1 MPVDE
6 RDARML
12 PVAAR
17 FKRHV
22 VCCAMARKGQKD
34 RALETMKELSERFG
48 EEFQEASTIYWGI
61 YDPLLSVFKTQ
72 GDWRSTHTAIGQ
84 MNELG
89 IKPSLRSFRVLMLTA
104 AKAQRKDTLLST
116 IAFVKEKFPEVWT
129 DVATLTAMCQAFV
142 EIGEPERAMKIYQKL
157 DADWL
162 QENANTRLYNQL
174 LLAAIRSSDAA
185 PKAGKSGNRIK
196 KQKEIPMG
204 IQAATRIFEQ
214 MQTAQNAPL
223 DDFTFATYLL
233 GLEKRDRWEQA
244 IELFDTMLDIQTR
257 NESASSVEPEKPV
270 INALACSTVIRAL
283 HKLSEANQS
292 EQSDPEP
299 QKNASKAYSKSS
311 KKLSPQQTKLKKDL
325 AIVLKQFPTIDLTSI
340 GHASTLI
347 DTLDEFKLLTPAR
360 EVFQRMLDEGVIKET
375 PWRQKDG
382 FEIDLHTFS
391 RGVAKCAVVSAFE
404 EITASQSGTSEASLP
419 GNAPLENLRIITGVG
434 NRSQVFLKPVLKQEI
449 SEMLSKACRPP
460 LWPSTHPTNPGVLIV
475 KRNRLRNWI
484 QKGGVIRYF

>member
-1 MPVDE
+1 MRGIATP
-6 RDARML
+6 L
-12 PVAAR
+12 
-17 FKRHV
+17 KSHV
-22 VCCAMARKGQKD
+22 QVCCAMARKGQKD

-116 IAFVKEKFPEVWT
+116 IAFMKEKFPEVWT

-185 PKAGKSGNRIK
+185 PKADKSGNRIK

-214 MQTAQNAPL
+214 MQTAQNASL

-233 GLEKRDRWEQA
+233 GLEKQ
-244 IELFDTMLDIQTR
+244 
-257 NESASSVEPEKPV
+257 PEKPV
-270 INALACSTVIRAL
+270 INALACSTMIRAL